1 MSSRQVFTCI
11 PIQGCTVSTGP
22 FTVSNLESP
31 GQCLRVG
38 INAFRLANIRIQM
51 AVFGALASL
60 QFSLSFLHGMGTA
73 MFTVLRQSLCI
84 RAPLYSGCAL
94 LMTASLLCFP
104 DWLACATTAVG
115 SDQNR
120 QEVPSTRESGVQSQ
134 ILPPSNLET
143 AEAWNRR
150 LKALLESNPSAPAVS
165 RREYRIGSEDVLNIN
180 VFEAQ
185 ELNREV
191 RVSASGEISLPLLG
205 SVRATGLTPRELEF
219 VLQELLHRSY
229 MKDPH
234 VSVFV
239 HEMQSHPVSV
249 MGAVKRPGVFQI
261 RGNKT
266 LLEVLSLSEGLAD
279 DAGETVIILRGA
291 ALPVE
296 SDPAA
301 DRPPAMAQSSLGAQN
316 AGEENA
322 ASSAINRN
330 GSASESVVQVDLKAL
345 LESAD
350 PHNNPWV
357 HPGDIVKVTRAGIV
371 YVIGEVR
378 RPGGFALKSNEKIS
392 ILQAL
397 ALSEGLTRTAAK
409 GEARIIR
416 TDQQSGERKET
427 PIDLGKIL
435 TGKAPDPMLEP
446 KDIVFVPNSA
456 VKSTFGRGVEAAAQT
471 LTGLLIFHW

>member
-104 DWLACATTAVG
+104 DWLLCATTAVG
-115 SDQNR
+115 SDQSR
-120 QEVPSTRESGVQSQ
+120 QEVSSTPESGVQSQ

-165 RREYRIGSEDVLNIN
+165 PQEYRIGSEDVLNIN
-180 VFEAQ
+180 VFQAQ

-205 SVRATGLTPRELEF
+205 SVRAAGLTPRELEF
-219 VLQELLHRSY
+219 VLQELLHRTY

-234 VSVFV
+234 VGVFV

-279 DAGETVIILRGA
+279 DAGDTVIILRGA
-291 ALPVE
+291 ALNAEPGAIAEHLPEEQNLDEVHKDGE
-296 SDPAA
+296 AKKLPAVA
-301 DRPPAMAQSSLGAQN
+301 NDN
-316 AGEENA
+316 E
-322 ASSAINRN
+322 
-330 GSASESVVQVDLKAL
+330 SASEVAVQVNLRDLL
-345 LESAD
+345 DSAD
-350 PHNNPWV
+350 SRSNPLV

-378 RPGGFALKSNEKIS
+378 RPGGFALKSNENIS
-392 ILQAL
+392 VLQAL
-397 ALSEGLTRTAAK
+397 ALSEGLTPTAAK
-409 GEARIIR
+409 GRARIIH
-416 TDQQSGERKET
+416 TNKQSGERKET

-435 TGKAPDPMLEP
+435 AGKAPDPVLES
-446 KDIVFVPNSA
+446 KDIVFVPNSMA
-456 VKSTFGRGVEAAAQT
+456 KRTLTRGAEAATQT
-471 LTGLLIFHW
+471 LAGLAIFRW